1 MKTYVLLLRPLRLLG
16 TPDFKTAQDLQYLHD
31 ECPTDLWKTGLR
43 NLARHHNLT
52 WKDEH
57 EAL

>member
-1 MKTYVLLLRPLRLLG
+1 MKFLL
-16 TPDFKTAQDLQYLHD
+16 TDLQYIHD
-31 ECPTDLWKTGLR
+31 ECPIDLWKTHLKD
-43 NLARHHNLT
+43 LARHHNLT